1 MRRASA
7 TPRESPTDK
16 PEGGRTSAQAIQDH
30 PTLAGLLQS
39 WQLAQQG
46 MALVRPVLGDALASQ
61 LRAGP
66 WDGGQWVL
74 LADHGQA
81 AAKVRQMLPLL
92 SARLAD
98 EGLGE
103 VTVKVKV
110 SPRTPPR

>member
-1 MRRASA
+1 MTRAPIHHGPASTLTLPRR
-7 TPRESPTDK
+7 
-16 PEGGRTSAQAIQDH
+16 GRTSAEAIHDH
-30 PTLAGLLQS
+30 PTLSSLLRS
-39 WQLAQQG
+39 WQQAQQA
-46 MALVRPVLGDALASQ
+46 MTLVRPVLGDALASQ

-66 WDGGQWVL
+66 WDGGHWVL

-92 SARLAD
+92 TARLAA

-110 SPRTPPR
+110 SPRSP